1 MRTKNIQNIHSLRQ
15 MISLFLSI
23 ALAFVVINQI
33 PARVI
38 ATSTTQSVPMLNGTL
53 TAVNNSFGS
62 QTNPHVNRNR
72 VSYTNDD
79 FEGTSLIHFFDF
91 ATATDNVVP
100 ANGFTR
106 LSDVADNR
114 VVFTEFTA
122 SGDHIVVFDTT
133 TQTRTFVSGFRSNN
147 AGIGSN
153 SVVFE
158 DRSSTQ
164 SDVDVYDFGTSTLT
178 ALTNDALFDKNP
190 QVSPTGNAVVWEK
203 CQNEVQREG
212 VGCDIYSAVQTSPGV
227 FTTRQLTDSTG
238 EDHRPDTNGEVVVYT
253 STRGSET
260 DVYYQPVVGGTET
273 HIPIP
278 GDQRDVRVSGNLIV
292 FESDTGAGYDV
303 FVYDITGGSLYQ
315 LTNTPLVSETLS
327 DISVWNGTGRVV
339 YAAPGGGDFDVFAI
353 TFQIPSSVQGPV
365 NDLIALVTSFHLPH
379 GIENSLL
386 TKLQSALAAL
396 NASDTAT
403 TCDALKSFTNQ
414 SSAQSGKALT
424 EEQASQ
430 LINAASQIRT
440 TLGCQ

>member
-1 MRTKNIQNIHSLRQ
+1 
-15 MISLFLSI
+15 
-23 ALAFVVINQI
+23 
-33 PARVI
+33 
-38 ATSTTQSVPMLNGTL
+38 
-53 TAVNNSFGS
+53 
-62 QTNPHVNRNR
+62 
-72 VSYTNDD
+72 
-79 FEGTSLIHFFDF
+79 
-91 ATATDNVVP
+91 
-100 ANGFTR
+100 
-106 LSDVADNR
+106 
-114 VVFTEFTA
+114 
-122 SGDHIVVFDTT
+122 
-133 TQTRTFVSGFRSNN
+133 
-147 AGIGSN
+147 
-153 SVVFE
+153 
-158 DRSSTQ
+158 
-164 SDVDVYDFGTSTLT
+164 
-178 ALTNDALFDKNP
+178 
-190 QVSPTGNAVVWEK
+190 
-203 CQNEVQREG
+203 
-212 VGCDIYSAVQTSPGV
+212 
-227 FTTRQLTDSTG
+227 
-238 EDHRPDTNGEVVVYT
+238 
-253 STRGSET
+253 
-260 DVYYQPVVGGTET
+260 
-273 HIPIP
+273 
-278 GDQRDVRVSGNLIV
+278 
-292 FESDTGAGYDV
+292 YDV